1 MDRVQGGKIS
11 GRDEGNEQA
20 NKRSSGSDREESSI
34 YSLPFYGDSAR
45 RHVRTGAD
53 GRLAWSE
60 ERSK

>member
-1 MDRVQGGKIS
+1 MDRVRGGKVR
-11 GRDEGNEQA
+11 GEGEDDEA

-53 GRLAWSE
+53 GRLAWRE
-60 ERSK
+60 ERGK